1 MANPS
6 LTKLNWFPGTEGTHF
21 AGLPAKK
28 IIEPRHLRRL
38 RLAVEAASDEAHRIE
53 LAARRH
59 HDAAAAAWMVK
70 VAIADERKAWAAY
83 RRAFNRQLKA
93 AA

>member
-1 MANPS
+1 M
-6 LTKLNWFPGTEGTHF
+6 
-21 AGLPAKK
+21 
-28 IIEPRHLRRL
+28 EPRHLKRL
-38 RLAVEAASDEAHRIE
+38 RLAAEAASDEAHRIE

-59 HDAAAAAWMVK
+59 YDPVAAAWMVK

-83 RRAFNRQLKA
+83 RRAFNRQVGAHERIA